1 MNNKVIAVAGPTAS
15 GKSGLAV
22 ALAKKLS
29 AQVISCDSMQI
40 YKGMDIGTAKV
51 TAEEMDDIKHHLID
65 FVDIDTDFSVSDYV
79 ECGEKVIRDLQKES
93 ILPIIAGGTGLYLR
107 SLLYGVNFSDNSKDE
122 KLRNYLE
129 KKAENGEIET
139 LWEQLKALD
148 PKATEKIHINNQKR
162 VIRALEYCL
171 VTGEK
176 FSEQSIITNAKYDFL
191 LICLGVR
198 DRQKLY
204 DKINLRVDLMI
215 KQGLLEEAKAYHQK
229 LKNNSTCSQAIG
241 YKELFPYFNGEIT
254 LETATENIKRETRR
268 YAKRQLTWFK
278 KEQNTNWIY
287 IDDFENGDELID
299 NALNLCTKFLK
310 S

>member
-1 MNNKVIAVAGPTAS
+1 MNNKIIAVAGPTAS

-22 ALAKKLS
+22 GLAKIFG

-51 TAEEMDDIKHHLID
+51 TEEEMDKIKHHLID
-65 FVDIDTDFSVSDYV
+65 FVDIGTDFSVSDYV
-79 ECGEKVIRDLQKES
+79 EHAQKIITDLQNEN

-107 SLLYGVNFSDNSKDE
+107 SLLYAVNFNDNSKDE
-122 KLRNYLE
+122 KLRQAL
-129 KKAENGEIET
+129 AEQAQNGEIEI
-139 LWEQLKALD
+139 LWQKLKTLD
-148 PKATEKIHINNQKR
+148 PKSTEKIHINNQKR

-176 FSEQSIITNAKYDFL
+176 FSEQSIISTAKYDFL

-204 DKINLRVDLMI
+204 DRINLRVDLMF
-215 KQGLLEEAKAYHQK
+215 KQGLIQEAKEYYQIYK
-229 LKNNSTCSQAIG
+229 SGSTCSQAIG
-241 YKELFPYFNGEIT
+241 YKELFPYFEGLISLDE
-254 LETATENIKRETRR
+254 ATENIKRETRR

-278 KEQNTNWIY
+278 KEQNVHWIY
-287 IDDFENGDELID
+287 IDDFKNSEELLQEVI
-299 NALNLCTKFLK
+299 TISTQFLK

>member
-1 MNNKVIAVAGPTAS
+1 MNNKIIAVAGPTAS

-22 ALAKKLS
+22 ALAKIFE

-51 TAEEMDDIKHHLID
+51 TDKEMDGVKHHLID

-79 ECGEKVIRDLQKES
+79 EKAEEVIKTLQSENV
-93 ILPIIAGGTGLYLR
+93 LPIIAGGTGLYLR
-107 SLLYGVNFSDNSKDE
+107 SLLYGVNFTDNSRDENLRKD
-122 KLRNYLE
+122 LE
-129 KKAENGEIET
+129 LKAANGEIEA
-139 LWEQLKALD
+139 LWENLKELD
-148 PKATEKIHINNQKR
+148 PKATEKIHINNHKR

-176 FSEQSIITNAKYDFL
+176 FSNQSVINQAKYDFFFIVL
-191 LICLGVR
+191 AFK

-204 DKINLRVDLMI
+204 DRINLRVDLMME
-215 KQGLLEEAKAYHQK
+215 QGLLQEAKEYYK
-229 LKNNSTCSQAIG
+229 LRNDSTCSQAIG
-241 YKELFPYFNGEIT
+241 YKELFPYFDGEIS
-254 LETATENIKRETRR
+254 LETVVENIKRETRR

-278 KEQNTNWIY
+278 KEQNVRWIY
-287 IDDFENGDELID
+287 IDDFKNNNELI
-299 NALNLCTKFLK
+299 NEVAGLCTEFLK